1 MTFKDQNH
9 FLNYICF
16 IFIHLANKP
25 FQTTVKTPDV
35 VHFQFLE
42 VEIMHFVMDRKVWKY
57 YQKSYKREKLQNSM
71 KLVSTVSP
79 SNFEHRLR
87 TSLEGIATSSL
98 AHAKNKS
105 GRLEIRNIANVN
117 TRQMKTRS
125 QRNFCYKKH
134 DFVQK
139 NRRPLRTW
147 NDKKSAILKD
157 TIKNVFKLL
166 LWSTHV
172 NYIWVY
178 FFFNLKEFAIF
189 KQIVD

>member
-1 MTFKDQNH
+1 
-9 FLNYICF
+9 
-16 IFIHLANKP
+16 
-25 FQTTVKTPDV
+25 
-35 VHFQFLE
+35 
-42 VEIMHFVMDRKVWKY
+42 MDRKVWEH
-57 YQKSYKREKLQNSM
+57 YQKSYKKKWQNSV

-125 QRNFCYKKH
+125 QRNICYKKH

-139 NRRPLRTW
+139 KIGDHRQPE
-147 NDKKSAILKD
+147 
-157 TIKNVFKLL
+157 TIK
-166 LWSTHV
+166 S
-172 NYIWVY
+172 
-178 FFFNLKEFAIF
+178 
-189 KQIVD
+189 QPS

>member
-1 MTFKDQNH
+1 
-9 FLNYICF
+9 
-16 IFIHLANKP
+16 
-25 FQTTVKTPDV
+25 
-35 VHFQFLE
+35 
-42 VEIMHFVMDRKVWKY
+42 MDRKVWIY

-79 SNFEHRLR
+79 ANFEHRLH

-125 QRNFCYKKH
+125 QRNFCHKKH

-139 NRRPLRTW
+139 NRRPPTTW

-178 FFFNLKEFAIF
+178 YFFYSKEFAIL
-189 KQIVD
+189 KQVVDKKLRHRLLTFCLTIHMHCIFLFIFILLFNAFTKLCTF

>member
-1 MTFKDQNH
+1 MDEIFMTFKDQNH

-35 VHFQFLE
+35 VHFKFLE

-105 GRLEIRNIANVN
+105 GRLGIRNIANVN
-117 TRQMKTRS
+117 TRQMKSRS

-139 NRRPLRTW
+139 NSET
-147 NDKKSAILKD
+147 
-157 TIKNVFKLL
+157 TE
-166 LWSTHV
+166 
-172 NYIWVY
+172 
-178 FFFNLKEFAIF
+178 NLKR
-189 KQIVD
+189 